1 MSLMEAPRGMRL
13 HIGIFGRRNVGKS
26 SLLNAITRQ
35 EVSIVSDFAGTTT
48 DPVEKP
54 MELLPLGPVL
64 FIDTAGIDDVGAL
77 GELRARRTMQIF
89 DRTDLGVLVTEA
101 GEWGEYEDGILDEL
115 LERKAPVV
123 VVFNK
128 VDLNERPAPVPRL
141 QELTLKPVLTAA
153 HQSRGILDFR
163 QALLDAAPPDFIDNP
178 TILGDL
184 VHTGE
189 LAVLVVPIDKE
200 APRGRL
206 ILPQVQAIRDL
217 MDSDALALVVKER
230 ELSHALEQLKQKPKL
245 VVTDS
250 QAFLKV
256 VADTPPDV
264 PMTSFSILFARFK
277 GDLTSQVEG
286 TLAVEDL
293 KSGARILISEACSHH
308 PIAEDIGRV
317 KIPRWLTQYVGGKL
331 HIEHVQGHDFPD
343 DPSGWDLVVH
353 CGACTFNRRAM
364 LARILRC
371 REAGVP
377 ITNYGLVIAY
387 SLGIFERA
395 LAPFPAALDVYRQAL
410 RGGDGH
416 AQDGGGED
424 QPGPVTA
431 GLPGDAA
438 VDDLC

>member
-1 MSLMEAPRGMRL
+1 MGLMDTPRGMRL

-26 SLLNAITRQ
+26 SLLNAISRQ
-35 EVSIVSDFAGTTT
+35 EVSFVRDFDGTTT

-77 GELRARRTMQIF
+77 GELRARRTMQVF

-101 GEWGEYEDGILDEL
+101 GAWGEYEDAILDEF
-115 LERKAPVV
+115 LERQTPVV

-128 VDLNERPAPVPRL
+128 CDLVNDPPPVPRL
-141 QELTLKPVLTAA
+141 QELGITPVLTAA
-153 HQSRGILDFR
+153 SEGRGILDFR
-163 QALLDAAPPDFIDNP
+163 QALLDAAPADFIDNP

-184 VHTGE
+184 VSTGE

-230 ELSHALEQLKQKPKL
+230 ELRTALERLKEPPKL

-256 VADTPPDV
+256 AADTPPDV
-264 PMTSFSILFARFK
+264 PMTSFSILFSRFK
-277 GDLTSQVEG
+277 GDLTTQVEG
-286 TLAVEDL
+286 TLAIDDL
-293 KSGARILISEACSHH
+293 RSGARILIAEACSHH

-343 DPSGWDLVVH
+343 DPSGWDLVIH

-364 LARILRC
+364 LSRILRC
-371 REAGVP
+371 RQAGVP

-395 LAPFPAALDVYRQAL
+395 LQPFPAALEALKAARARRAAQAT
-410 RGGDGH
+410 G
-416 AQDGGGED
+416 AAA
-424 QPGPVTA
+424 PVTA
-431 GLPGDAA
+431 DLPDDVP